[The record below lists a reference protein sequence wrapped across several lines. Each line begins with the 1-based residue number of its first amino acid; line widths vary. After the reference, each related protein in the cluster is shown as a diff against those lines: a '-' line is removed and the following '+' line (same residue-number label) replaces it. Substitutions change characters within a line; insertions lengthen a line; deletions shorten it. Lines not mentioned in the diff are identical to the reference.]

1 MLERRLLKHLD
12 IWLPLLTLLLVA
24 VGLVVIASATRT
36 PLSGLL
42 DLGRWLNP
50 SSWSYIQ
57 RQAVWALAG
66 IAAGALSLLFDY
78 RALARWTNVLYGVT
92 LGLLVLVL
100 FVGDKVNNARS
111 WLGMGPFRFQPAEVG
126 KLTLIILLAAVL
138 SRNEEGAGSWRD
150 VLVTLAYL
158 APPLVLILMQPDL
171 GTALVLLGILV
182 GMLFMAGMPVT
193 RFLVL
198 VVGGLAAGLAAVVSK
213 LYFDAPIPLTQGQIQ
228 RLIIFLNPG
237 SDPWGAGYQ
246 ILQSQYA
253 IGSGRLW
260 GRGLFQGEQIGLRYL
275 PERHTDFV
283 FSVVGEEL
291 GFVGATLLLLLIFAA
306 LARIFHLAAQA
317 KDAFGFLIASGVG
330 SMLAFHVVVNVGMTI
345 GLMPVTGLPLPFVS
359 YGGSA
364 LLTNC
369 LGIGLVLNVHMRRH
383 KLLFGS

>member
-12 IWLPLLTLLLVA
+12 LWLPLLVALLTAAGV
-24 VGLVVIASATRT
+24 VVIASATRT

-42 DLGRWLNP
+42 DLPSWLNP
-50 SSWSYIQ
+50 KAWSYIQ
-57 RQAVWALAG
+57 RQIVWAGVGA
-66 IAAGALSLLFDY
+66 AAGAFCLLFDY
-78 RALARWTNVLYGVT
+78 RALTRWATLLYVAS
-92 LGLLVLVL
+92 LGLLVVVL
-100 FVGDKVNNARS
+100 FAGEVAGNARS
-111 WLGMGPFRFQPAEVG
+111 WLGVGPFRFQPAEVS
-126 KLTLIILLAAVL
+126 KLALIILLASVL
-138 SRNEEGAGSWRD
+138 SRDEGNAGSWND
-150 VLVTLAYL
+150 VLITMAYL
-158 APPLVLILMQPDL
+158 APPLALIVMQPDL

-182 GMLFMAGMPVT
+182 GMLFMAGMPVA

-198 VVGGLAAGLAAVVSK
+198 VTGGLAAGLGAVVSK
-213 LYFDAPIPLTQGQIQ
+213 LYFDAPIPLTPGQIR

-253 IGSGRLW
+253 IGSGRLL
-260 GRGLFQGEQIGLRYL
+260 GQGLFQGDQIGLRYL
-275 PERHTDFV
+275 PERQTDFV

-291 GFVGATLLLLLIFAA
+291 GFVGATLLLLLFFAM

-317 KDAFGFLIASGVG
+317 KDAFGSLLAAGVG
-330 SMLAFHVVVNVGMTI
+330 SMLAFHVVVNIGMTI

-369 LGIGLVLNVHMRRH
+369 IGIGLVLNVYMRRH